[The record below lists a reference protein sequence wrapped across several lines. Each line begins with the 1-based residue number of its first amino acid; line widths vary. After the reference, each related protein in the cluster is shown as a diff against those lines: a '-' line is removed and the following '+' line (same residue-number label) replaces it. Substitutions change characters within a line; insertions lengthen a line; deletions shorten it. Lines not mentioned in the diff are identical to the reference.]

1 LTKVEKLEA
10 RVDKIAHTGN
20 WDDNLTTAEAN
31 SVRAFWIQLHWTSA
45 EAEEYAAAERRQDE
59 IRVAAGSVYFN
70 TEQNREYNALA
81 TRQVEL
87 IHDIR
92 GKRVG
97 ANRAMS
103 DRVWPEFVPRALRYW
118 KLVDKPREQL
128 TDVEAE
134 EFKGLLEWFSK
145 LQAEALEAA
154 KAVAT

>member
-1 LTKVEKLEA
+1 LTKVEKLEE

-87 IHDIR
+87 IH
-92 GKRVG
+92 V
-97 ANRAMS
+97 
-103 DRVWPEFVPRALRYW
+103 DRSLPQPQHPAGEG
-118 KLVDKPREQL
+118 L
-128 TDVEAE
+128 TAPGESQVSTLPA
-134 EFKGLLEWFSK
+134 
-145 LQAEALEAA
+145 
-154 KAVAT
+154 